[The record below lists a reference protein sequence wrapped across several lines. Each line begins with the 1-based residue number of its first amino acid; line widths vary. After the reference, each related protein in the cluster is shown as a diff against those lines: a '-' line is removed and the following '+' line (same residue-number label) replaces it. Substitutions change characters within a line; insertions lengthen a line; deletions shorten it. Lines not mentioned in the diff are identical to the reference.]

1 MPAQSLPPFII
12 ITVGVAG
19 MGALQ
24 YGVGLIFKP
33 TKVPHDAPPPVLWTS
48 ARKAF
53 IMLVLPNPFYS
64 K

>member
-1 MPAQSLPPFII
+1 VAAGGMPAQSLPPFII

-33 TKVPHDAPPPVLWTS
+33 TKVSSTTPTTIVVDQH
-48 ARKAF
+48 
-53 IMLVLPNPFYS
+53 S
-64 K
+64 KKL

>member
-1 MPAQSLPPFII
+1 MAAGGMPAQSLPPFII

-33 TKVPHDAPPPVLWTS
+33 TKVSSTTPTTIVVDQH
-48 ARKAF
+48 
-53 IMLVLPNPFYS
+53 S
-64 K
+64 KKL

>member
-33 TKVPHDAPPPVLWTS
+33 TKVSSTTPTTIVVDQH
-48 ARKAF
+48 
-53 IMLVLPNPFYS
+53 S
-64 K
+64 KKL